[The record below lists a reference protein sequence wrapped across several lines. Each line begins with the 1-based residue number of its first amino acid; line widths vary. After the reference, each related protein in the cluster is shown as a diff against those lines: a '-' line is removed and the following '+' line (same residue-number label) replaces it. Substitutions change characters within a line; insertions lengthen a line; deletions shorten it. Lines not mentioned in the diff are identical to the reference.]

1 MLIYKCKL
9 KRLILRKVKKVLKM
23 TKVEMYTKIMTLVED
38 VEVKDFCESEI
49 AKIKASNDRK
59 KSATSEKR
67 KAENEPIL
75 KAIREFLTDKDW
87 VLASDIAKGVG
98 QTTQKINGIIKQI
111 DNIEVTDVKVPKVG
125 VRKAYRLAE

>member
-1 MLIYKCKL
+1 
-9 KRLILRKVKKVLKM
+9 
-23 TKVEMYTKIMTLVED
+23 MYTKIMTLVED

-75 KAIREFLTDKDW
+75 AKITEFLTGKNEP
-87 VLASDIAKGVG
+87 VIASEIANYCGI
-98 QTTQKINGIIKQI
+98 TTQKVQGVIKAL
-111 DNIEVTDVKVPKVG
+111 NVEVTDVKVPKVG
-125 VRKAYRLAE
+125 IRKAYKLV

>member
-9 KRLILRKVKKVLKM
+9 KILIIQRKVKKVLKM
-23 TKVEMYTKIMTLVED
+23 TKTEMFTKIMTLVDD

-67 KAENEPIL
+67 KAENEPII
-75 KAIREFLTDKDW
+75 KAITDFLKGRDFT
-87 VLASDIAKGVG
+87 LASEIHEATGFS
-98 QTTQKINGIIKQI
+98 TQKIGALVKQI
-111 DNIEVTDVKVPKVG
+111 DGIEITEVKVPKVG
-125 VRKAYRLAE
+125 IRKAYKLV